1 MDTLKPKV
9 RPEALEKSLLIFFF
23 LQLQQYPQQKRHRR
37 QEVGPVGFY
46 ALLSAT
52 EAHPG
57 THHTIIFD
65 DVKTNIGSGYNK
77 YTGAFS
83 APRSGLYF
91 ISWTIVTFC
100 HDTVFKQLVHNDVL
114 VGFFETD
121 STDVCDMTV
130 GTGNVVLQLG
140 TGDVAFV
147 RTHPDTNTNGKIYS
161 DSDHRASS
169 FTGFLVH

>member
-1 MDTLKPKV
+1 MDTLKPEV
-9 RPEALEKSLLIFFF
+9 RPGAREESFLNF
-23 LQLQQYPQQKRHRR
+23 LQLQYPQQKRHRR
-37 QEVGPVGFY
+37 LEVGPVGFY

-65 DVKTNIGSGYNK
+65 DVKTNIGNGYNK

-83 APRSGLYF
+83 APQSGLYF

-100 HDTVFKQLVHNDVL
+100 HDTVFTQLVHNNVP

-121 STDVCDMTV
+121 STDVCDITV

-140 TGDVAFV
+140 AGDVVFV
-147 RTHPDTNTNGKIYS
+147 RTHPSVNSGQIFRAT
-161 DSDHRASS
+161 DHSTPS
-169 FTGFLVH
+169 FTGFLIH